1 MLGAD
6 LVIGLANRALAR
18 LLRTYLAAS
27 HLDSDNNHIINSFSN
42 KIAR

>member
-18 LLRTYLAAS
+18 LLRIYLAAS
-27 HLDSDNNHIINSFSN
+27 HLDSDNNYIINSFSN
-42 KIAR
+42 K